1 MHHIDDDDDENVD
14 HSCLEVLEDR
24 EMLMTMRMM
33 LVVFVEIEN
42 EVELNLM
49 DAYFRPYH

>member
-1 MHHIDDDDDENVD
+1 
-14 HSCLEVLEDR
+14 
-24 EMLMTMRMM
+24 
-33 LVVFVEIEN
+33 VFVEIEN